1 MKEKT
6 GRMVVVLLVAVALLM
21 ALAPVAGFAKG
32 NKTYFEGTSCGV
44 ADLNEG
50 SWTELGNGAYR
61 VVGLQQQYREE
72 TDDART
78 TGDNIVTVNMILD
91 AATGSGPL
99 WGTFHLVNE
108 QGSWS
113 GHFTGRLDNWV
124 SSMRATGHGSGAYEG
139 LIATWIGSRPG
150 PWACY
155 EMSGYVVET
164 GAGG

>member
-6 GRMVVVLLVAVALLM
+6 GRIVVVLLVTVALLM
-21 ALAPVAGFAKG
+21 AFAPVAGFAKG

-50 SWTELGNGAYR
+50 IFAELGNGAYR

-72 TDDART
+72 TGDART

-91 AATGSGPL
+91 LATGSGPL
-99 WGTFHLVNE
+99 WGTFHLIND
-108 QGSWS
+108 QASWF
-113 GHFTGRLDNWV
+113 GHFSGRLDNWV
-124 SSMRATGHGSGAYEG
+124 SSLRATGHGSGAYEG
-139 LIATWIGSRPG
+139 LVARWTMSRPG

-155 EMSGYVVET
+155 EISGYIVET
-164 GAGG
+164 GAGE